1 MNEENSQPPQPEPF
15 ATPEHAAA
23 GVLDADEAD
32 KPQITVVQRFRN
44 TQQVNEES
52 LAEAIARLDGAG
64 EVPPQ
69 RPLPLATDSQRIS
82 RSEVLEA
89 LARAHATPPISLP
102 AKPLETHADRRNSR
116 RFLGSADPA
125 EPLTEAE
132 ALCNLTSTP
141 MLELSDEDAAT
152 LPHEV
157 EGRYEVGDAIGMGGM
172 GRVLRVADHS
182 LRRNVAMKVLH
193 AEFEGKPEYINA
205 LRREA
210 RILGGL
216 EHPSI
221 IPVHEL
227 GTRGD
232 GTTYYTMKLMPDLS
246 LGEVLSR
253 LRLGDPQFQERYKLR
268 KLLGIFVQIAQGL
281 EYAHSRGVVHRDLK
295 PENVLLGDVGEVQI
309 MDWGIAKNLGSAR
322 PDHAEGLVVG
332 TPAYMSPEQAGGHD
346 SLVDERTD
354 IYSLGVMLYE
364 ALALRRPY
372 SGENSQQQLEA
383 TKNIVPLLPSVV
395 ARDRAVPPDLEALCM
410 RMLEKRRERRPQT
423 MREVWEALDRYLAG
437 ELERE
442 RLSLRAEQCYERALE
457 ELAKYEALRAERE
470 FMVAEERDL
479 CRSVRPWDS
488 QAQKQQVW
496 ALRHRLQMLDV
507 QYAYA
512 FSTASELLRQAI
524 DQGEDHARARE
535 RLIGLYW
542 QRHDEAS
549 DQGDNATKL
558 FFARQAHELAL
569 RGEQRMGTVHIR
581 SQPPGALIYAIPFDE
596 IQDTMG
602 RPSPQH
608 ELGCAPIAEAQLPLG
623 PYVIMARLDGHRD
636 ALETVYIREETRDL
650 LMLCYPWSS
659 ELPRVG
665 REVEL
670 THLWSLLEDAE
681 LRSRPVTCLLG
692 GELGMGKNMLLDAFR
707 RQVEQHPTKLYFLLE
722 VTCDRIRRDLP
733 YSTVVDLV
741 RVRAGILESDT
752 AELTRQKVRRM
763 VAQAFAR
770 FGRREL
776 SPQRLSEAERIA
788 DTICALPAFDIQ
800 EPTRMG
806 LRESRVPHDRGAIT
820 AALAHYFQAV
830 AVSTPVL
837 LLIRNSQHAD
847 DSSRVFF
854 RELVGIVRGSP
865 ILVLASN
872 TEADEVEALQMSS
885 LRRRV
890 AQGPNFEFE
899 HRIYLKPL
907 PDLAVACLVRE
918 MLAAPASEALMRWIQ
933 EHALGNSFLAGEIV
947 QMLAR
952 RGAMTLRA
960 AEWQLVPDK
969 VPVDVRPGD
978 VESVLRNLIATLP
991 RHAQT
996 ALSTAVVVGAEFWAG
1011 ALRDLGVPML
1021 DDALEQLVQTGFIVR
1036 NASSRYPGDREY
1048 RLSSVLRRRVA
1059 YDLLAPMQR
1068 RALHRKVATW
1078 ILRKGRTDLEEGLRL
1093 AHHLKIGGQPEEA
1106 ALFFA
1111 RIAQAALAAHAFE
1124 EAERLYTHAHVLSG
1138 DPEMQGSIEVVLRE
1152 LAAKARERIRS
1163 V

>member
-1 MNEENSQPPQPEPF
+1 MNEDRSQPPPAQPAP
-15 ATPEHAAA
+15 AAPNA
-23 GVLDADEAD
+23 APDADDAGA
-32 KPQITVVQRFRN
+32 PQITVVQRFRN
-44 TQQVNEES
+44 TQQINEES
-52 LAEAIARLDGAG
+52 LADAIARLDGAD
-64 EVPPQ
+64 ELPAP
-69 RPLPLATDSQRIS
+69 RPLPTRTDSERFS
-82 RSEVLEA
+82 RADVMESIA
-89 LARAHATPPISLP
+89 AARARVEAGGSPQDTQ
-102 AKPLETHADRRNSR
+102 ADHRNSR

-125 EPLTEAE
+125 APLTEAE

-141 MLELSDEDAAT
+141 MLELSDEDGAT

-157 EGRYEVGDAIGMGGM
+157 EGRYETGDAIGMGGM

-227 GTRGD
+227 GTRAD

-246 LGEVLSR
+246 LGEVIQR
-253 LRLGDPQFQERYKLR
+253 LRLGDPVFQERYKLR

-354 IYSLGVMLYE
+354 IYSMGVMLYE

-395 ARDRAVPPDLEALCM
+395 ARDRQVPPDLEALCM

-442 RLSLRAEQCYERALE
+442 RLSERAEQCYQRALQ
-457 ELAKYEALRAERE
+457 ELANYEALRTERE
-470 FMVAEERDL
+470 FIVAEERDL
-479 CRSVRPWDS
+479 CRAVRPWDT
-488 QAQKQQVW
+488 QAQKHQVW
-496 ALRHRLQMLDV
+496 QLRHRLQMLDV

-524 DQGEDHARARE
+524 DQGEDHPRARE

-542 QRHDEAS
+542 QRHDEAAE
-549 DQGDNATKL
+549 QGDSATKL

-569 RGEQRMGTVHIR
+569 RGAQRMGTVHIR
-581 SQPPGALIYAIPFDE
+581 SQPPGALIYAIPFNE
-596 IQDTMG
+596 IQDTRG
-602 RPSPQH
+602 KPSPQH
-608 ELGCAPIAEAQLPLG
+608 ELGCAPMADVHLPLG
-623 PYVIMARLDGHRD
+623 PYVVMARLDGHRD

-650 LMLCYPWSS
+650 LLLCYPWSS

-670 THLWSLLEDAE
+670 TRLWSLLEDAE
-681 LRSRPVTCLLG
+681 IRSRPVTCLVS

-707 RQVEQHPTKLYFLLE
+707 RQIEQHPTKLYFLLE

-752 AELTRQKVRRM
+752 AEQTRHKLRRM

-776 SPQRLSEAERIA
+776 APERLAEAERIA
-788 DTICALPAFDIQ
+788 DTIGALPAFDIQ

-806 LRESRVPHDRGAIT
+806 LRQARALHDRGAIT
-820 AALAHYFQAV
+820 EALAQYFQAV

-837 LLIRNSQHAD
+837 LLIRNVQHAD
-847 DSSRVFF
+847 DSSRAFF
-854 RELVGIVRGSP
+854 KELLTIVRGAP
-865 ILVLASN
+865 ILVVASN
-872 TEADEVEALQMSS
+872 TKADEVEALQMSS

-890 AQGPNFEFE
+890 ARGPTFQFE

-907 PDLAVACLVRE
+907 ADLAVSCLVRE
-918 MLAAPASEALMRWIQ
+918 MLAAPASEELMHWIL

-947 QMLAR
+947 HMLAR
-952 RGAMTLRA
+952 RGAMVMRA
-960 AEWQLVPDK
+960 AEWQFVAAK
-969 VPVDVRPGD
+969 VPADVQPGD

-1036 NASSRYPGDREY
+1036 NAGSRYVGDREY

-1059 YDLLAPMQR
+1059 YDLLAPLQR

-1093 AHHLKIGGQPEEA
+1093 AHHLKMGGQPEEA

-1111 RIAQAALAAHAFE
+1111 RIAQAALAAQAAQ

-1138 DPEMQGSIEVVLRE
+1138 DADMQGAIEVVLRE
-1152 LAAKARERIRS
+1152 LAARAPDRNHTP
-1163 V
+1163 